1 MSGSFRDFIKI
12 AVVVIITLG
21 LAGLCFLGYSKSEG
35 FANKAFGKIDN
46 MSNMVEESDYTKY
59 DGAIISGTEVI
70 AAIKY
75 FSVDEAICIEVNNGS
90 TTTNYVCEDETL
102 TTPATAKVSD
112 AQNRNKLDK
121 YINPNGKFLGEL
133 VRDSGSNLVV
143 AIKFSPASTTT
154 P

>member
-35 FANKAFGKIDN
+35 FANKAFSKIDN

-75 FSVDEAICIEVNNGS
+75 FSVDGAICIQVNS
-90 TTTNYVCEDETL
+90 QTYVCEEDL
-102 TTPATAKVSD
+102 TPIDTAEESRRLAD
-112 AQNRNKLDK
+112 AQRRGTAT
-121 YINPNGKFLGEL
+121 YINPSTKFLGSLE
-133 VRDSGSNLVV
+133 RDAQGMVTK
-143 AIKFSPASTTT
+143 IMFSPASSTTT